1 MRRAGC
7 LVVLVVLV
15 AALAGASPASASHIR
30 YVTFAARYCPTYDAI
45 NANEA
50 RNNIQESLKPLG
62 ADTPYGPNDA
72 MDPVV
77 EERNQPL
84 CRPLEGWK
92 FTLGTGYQS
101 RAVPGPWGNLS
112 KVTGAYADAP
122 PASPNPVTTLAST
135 PLLNPS
141 GANTGATIA
150 GAVTLQLTEDQI
162 TQASK
167 ANNLWVMGGTPTDP
181 VASPADY
188 AFGAL
193 RCGVDNLNG
202 DNVEWVTF
210 PSNSYHVFCFA
221 YYVTPPPPAG
231 TIIIRKRLTTPPGA
245 PDVPPQTFRFTGNLS
260 FTPDPA
266 NPCDAQ
272 KNFFDV
278 RGGDS
283 DDEVVSGQQTFPRAA
298 GSTWTFRETP
308 PSASLGT
315 FAGVQCTSSNS
326 TSTVTPSTTNP
337 REVSVDLGPADVVT
351 CTYTNNVTFSP
362 GLFIRKITTGGLGT
376 FDFATRRGTD
386 GPATVRS
393 VTTTKEGIAASA
405 SAIAVDAGG
414 RYTITESPPK
424 RDDGHWEIDSAACGG
439 QTIADRPVQTTIP
452 QSGTQFCTFT
462 NRFVPTGSIKL
473 RKVTLGATAT
483 AAFVISPEFGTPA
496 TFAQS
501 ATTTKEGVAVLA
513 TGDDTT
519 ELPFGTYSVR
529 EMTPSP
535 GPVPGSWRL
544 AAVICNGTPVATAG
558 GGASVTLTA
567 ERPKID
573 CTVTNE
579 FVPVPE
585 PTPQPPTPQPPIPTP
600 IPLPSAPIDIANV
613 VAAGTL
619 SPLANLVVTKVATP
633 RRVIVGGTVRY
644 RVTVRNRGPATAR
657 AVTVVERQ
665 AYGNRMVALEASQG
679 RCRGTPPRFCVIGT
693 LAPGS
698 SATVSVTVRTRRTG
712 RFRNV
717 VAVNQ
722 STPDPAL
729 GANTAS
735 ATITVVPR
743 PRAHFTG

>member
-1 MRRAGC
+1 MRRAGF
-7 LVVLVVLV
+7 LVVLV

-62 ADTPYGPNDA
+62 ANTPYGPNDA

-77 EERNQPL
+77 EQTHQPL
-84 CRPLEGWK
+84 CKPLAGWK

-112 KVTGAYADAP
+112 KVTGTYPDAP

-135 PLLNPS
+135 DLLNPN
-141 GANTGATIA
+141 GVKTGTID
-150 GAVTLQLTEDQI
+150 GAVTLQLTEDQVN
-162 TQASK
+162 QASK
-167 ANNLWVMGGTPTDP
+167 ANSLWVMGGTPTDP
-181 VASPADY
+181 VATPANY

-210 PSNSYHVFCFA
+210 PSDSIHVFCFA

-231 TIIIRKRLTTPPGA
+231 TIIVRKRLTVPPDA
-245 PDVPPQTFRFTGNLS
+245 PDVPTQTFRFTGNVS

-266 NPCDAQ
+266 NPSDPQ
-272 KNFFDV
+272 KNYFDV
-278 RGGDS
+278 TGGVS
-283 DDEVVSGQQTFPRAA
+283 DADIAAGKATFPRAA
-298 GSTWTFRETP
+298 GSTWTFRERP
-308 PSASLGT
+308 PASSAAT
-315 FAGVQCTSSNS
+315 FTDVQCTSTN
-326 TSTVTPSTTNP
+326 STVTKSDTVPG
-337 REVSVDLGPADVVT
+337 EVSVLLGAGDVVT

-362 GLFIRKITTGGLGT
+362 GLYLRKITTGGVGK
-376 FDFATRRGTD
+376 FSFAAQSGNAEPETRTI
-386 GPATVRS
+386 
-393 VTTTKEGIAASA
+393 TTTKEGIAAA
-405 SAIAVDAGG
+405 AARIPVQAGHT
-414 RYTITESPPK
+414 YTITETPPD
-424 RDDGHWEIDSAACGG
+424 RSDGHWELDSVTCAG
-439 QTIADRPVQTTIP
+439 QPVRRGLSVQTTIP
-452 QSGTQFCTFT
+452 ANGTQFCTFN
-462 NRFVPTGSIKL
+462 NRFAPTGSIIL
-473 RKVTLGATAT
+473 RKATLGATAT
-483 AAFVISPEFGTPA
+483 AAFLISPTFGTPI
-496 TFAQS
+496 TYAQS
-501 ATTTKEGVAVLA
+501 ATTTKEGVPVRA

-519 ELPFGTYSVR
+519 ALPLGTYSIR

-544 AAVICNGTPVATAG
+544 AAAVCNGIPVPTAG
-558 GGASVTLTA
+558 GGALVTLTRD
-567 ERPKID
+567 RPTID

-585 PTPQPPTPQPPIPTP
+585 PAPLPPSPSPPPIPTP
-600 IPLPSAPIDIANV
+600 TPLPTAPIDIANV

-633 RRVIVGGTVRY
+633 RLVIVGSKVRY

-665 AYGNRMVALEASQG
+665 AYGNRSLTLSASQG
-679 RCRGTPPRFCVIGT
+679 HCRGAPPRFCVLGT

-698 SATVSVTVRTRRTG
+698 SATVNVTVRTRRTG

-735 ATITVVPR
+735 ATIVVVRR

>member
-7 LVVLVVLV
+7 LVVFV
-15 AALAGASPASASHIR
+15 AALVGAQPASASHIR
-30 YVTFAARYCPTYDAI
+30 YVTFAARYCPTYAAI

-50 RNNIQESLKPLG
+50 RNNIQESLQPLG
-62 ADTPYGPNDA
+62 ANTPYGPNDA
-72 MDPVV
+72 MDPVI
-77 EERNQPL
+77 EQTNQPL
-84 CRPLEGWK
+84 CRPLAGWK

-112 KVTGAYADAP
+112 KVTGAYPDAP

-135 PLLNPS
+135 DLLSPS
-141 GANTGATIA
+141 GVKTGTIA
-150 GAVTLQLTEDQI
+150 GAVTLQLTEDQV

-181 VASPADY
+181 VATPASY

-210 PSNSYHVFCFA
+210 PSNSIHVFCFA

-231 TIIIRKRLTTPPGA
+231 TIIVRKRLTVPPDA
-245 PDVPPQTFRFTGNLS
+245 PDVPPQTVRFTGNLS
-260 FTPDPA
+260 FTPDPS
-266 NPCDAQ
+266 NPTDPQ

-278 RGGDS
+278 SGGVS
-283 DDEVVSGQQTFPRAA
+283 DAEVVAGQATFPRAA
-298 GSTWTFRETP
+298 GSTWTFREIP
-308 PSASLGT
+308 PASSSST
-315 FAGVQCTSSNS
+315 FSDVQCTSSNS
-326 TSTVTPSTTNP
+326 TVTKSPTNP
-337 REVSVDLGPADVVT
+337 REVAVDLGAGDVVT
-351 CTYTNNVTFSP
+351 CTFTNDVTFTA
-362 GLFIRKITTGGLGT
+362 GLYLRKVTAGGVGA
-376 FDFATRRGTD
+376 FDFAARLGSAEAATRTI
-386 GPATVRS
+386 
-393 VTTTKEGIAASA
+393 TTTKEGIPAAASR
-405 SAIAVDAGG
+405 IPVQAG
-414 RYTITESPPK
+414 RTYTISESPPK
-424 RDDGHWEIDSAACGG
+424 RDDGHWELDSVQCGG
-439 QTIADRPVQTTIP
+439 QAVRDRPVQTTIP
-452 QSGTQFCTFT
+452 SNGTQFCTFT
-462 NRFVPTGSIKL
+462 NRFVPTGSITL
-473 RKVTLGATAT
+473 RKVTLGATAI
-483 AAFVISPEFGTPA
+483 ASFLISPEFGTPA

-501 ATTTKEGVAVLA
+501 ATTTKEAVAVLA

-519 ELPFGTYSVR
+519 ALPLGTYAVR

-544 AAVICNGTPVATAG
+544 AAVVCNGTPVATAG
-558 GGASVTLTA
+558 GGASVTLTTA
-567 ERPKID
+567 RPKID

-579 FVPVPE
+579 FVPLPE
-585 PTPQPPTPQPPIPTP
+585 PAPLPPPPSPPPIPTP
-600 IPLPSAPIDIANV
+600 TPLSTAPTDIADV

-633 RRVIVGGTVRY
+633 RRVIVGSKVRY

-665 AYGNRMVALEASQG
+665 AYGNRRLALEASQG
-679 RCRGTPPRFCVIGT
+679 HCRGTPPRFCVIGT

-698 SATVSVTVRTRRTG
+698 SATVTLTVRTRRTG

-743 PRAHFTG
+743 PRPKFTG

>member
-7 LVVLVVLV
+7 LVVLV
-15 AALAGASPASASHIR
+15 AALAGAQSASASHIR
-30 YVTFAARYCPTYDAI
+30 YVTFAARYCPTYAAI

-50 RNNIQESLKPLG
+50 RNNIQESLQPLG
-62 ADTPYGPNDA
+62 ANTPYGPNDA
-72 MDPVV
+72 MDPVI
-77 EERNQPL
+77 EQTNQPL
-84 CRPLEGWK
+84 CKPLAGWK

-112 KVTGAYADAP
+112 KVTDTYPNAP

-135 PLLNPS
+135 DLLSPN
-141 GANTGATIA
+141 GVKTGTIA
-150 GAVTLQLTEDQI
+150 GAVTLQLTEDQV

-167 ANNLWVMGGTPTDP
+167 ANSLWVMGGTPTDP
-181 VASPADY
+181 VATPADY

-210 PSNSYHVFCFA
+210 PSNSIHVFCFA

-231 TIIIRKRLTTPPGA
+231 TIIVRKRLSTPAGA
-245 PDVPPQTFRFTGNLS
+245 PDVPSQTFRFTGNLS

-266 NPCDAQ
+266 DPTNPQ
-272 KNFFDV
+272 SNYFNIS
-278 RGGDS
+278 GGDS
-283 DDEVVSGQQTFPRAA
+283 EAEVVAGQATFPRAA
-298 GSTWTFRETP
+298 GSTWTVREAPP
-308 PSASLGT
+308 PSSSAT
-315 FAGVQCTSSNS
+315 FDKVECTSSNS
-326 TSTVTPSTTNP
+326 TVTKNPANPS
-337 REVSVDLGPADVVT
+337 EVSIALGAGDVVT
-351 CTYTNNVTFSP
+351 CTYTNQAVFSA
-362 GLFIRKITTGGLGT
+362 GLYLSKITTGGLGT
-376 FDFATRRGTD
+376 FDFTANPDSGTTATRRI
-386 GPATVRS
+386 
-393 VTTTKEGIAASA
+393 TTTKEGIPAAASA
-405 SAIAVDAGG
+405 VTAKAGD
-414 RYTITESPPK
+414 RYTITESPPN
-424 RDDGHWEIDSAACGG
+424 RDDGHWELASATCGG
-439 QTIADRPVQTTIP
+439 QTVSDRPVRTIIP
-452 QSGTQFCTFT
+452 ASGVQFCTFT
-462 NRFVPTGSIKL
+462 NRFVPTGSIII

-483 AAFVISPEFGTPA
+483 TAFVISPTFGTPV
-496 TFAQS
+496 TYAQS
-501 ATTTKEGVAVLA
+501 ATTTKEGVAVRA
-513 TGDDTT
+513 TGDNTT
-519 ELPFGTYSVR
+519 ALPLGTYSIR

-544 AAVICNGTPVATAG
+544 SAAVCNGTPVPAAG
-558 GGASVTLTA
+558 GGALVTLTT
-567 ERPKID
+567 ERPKLD
-573 CTVTNE
+573 CTITNE

-585 PTPQPPTPQPPIPTP
+585 PPPLPPPPSPPPIPTP
-600 IPLPSAPIDIANV
+600 TPLSTAPTDIAGV

-633 RRVIVGGTVRY
+633 RLVIVGSKVRY
-644 RVTVRNRGPATAR
+644 RVTVRNLGPATAR

-665 AYGNRMVALEASQG
+665 AYGNRMLALEASQG

-698 SATVSVTVRTRRTG
+698 SATVTVTVRTRRTG

-743 PRAHFTG
+743 PRPKFTG

>member
-7 LVVLVVLV
+7 LVVLV
-15 AALAGASPASASHIR
+15 AALAGAQPASASHIR
-30 YVTFAARYCPTYDAI
+30 YVTFAARYCPTYAAI

-50 RNNIQESLKPLG
+50 RNNIQESLQPLG

-77 EERNQPL
+77 EQTNQPL
-84 CRPLEGWK
+84 CKPLAGWK

-141 GANTGATIA
+141 GVPTGTIA
-150 GAVTLQLTEDQI
+150 GAVTLQLTEDQV

-181 VASPADY
+181 VATPANY

-210 PSNSYHVFCFA
+210 PSNSIHVFCFA

-231 TIIIRKRLTTPPGA
+231 TIIVRKRLSVPPGG

-266 NPCDAQ
+266 NPGDAQ

-278 RGGDS
+278 KGGDS
-283 DDEVVSGQQTFPRAA
+283 DDEVLAGQQTFPRAA

-308 PSASLGT
+308 PQSSSAT

-337 REVSVDLGPADVVT
+337 REVSVELGPADVVT
-351 CTYTNNVTFSP
+351 CTFTNNVTFSP

-376 FDFATRRGTD
+376 FEFAARRGTD
-386 GPATVRS
+386 GPATTRS
-393 VTTTKEGIAASA
+393 VTTTKEGIAATA
-405 SAIAVDAGG
+405 SPIDVDAGG
-414 RYTITESPPK
+414 KYTITESPPM
-424 RDDGHWEIDSAACGG
+424 RDDGHWEIDSTACGG
-439 QTIADRPVQTTIP
+439 QTIQDRPVQTTIP

-483 AAFVISPEFGTPA
+483 TTFLISPDFGTPA

-501 ATTTKEGVAVLA
+501 ATTTEEGKAVLA
-513 TGDDTT
+513 VGDDSTA
-519 ELPFGTYSVR
+519 LPLGTYAVR

-544 AAVICNGTPVATAG
+544 DAVVCNGTPVATAG
-558 GGASVTLTA
+558 GGASVTLTRD
-567 ERPKID
+567 RPKID
-573 CTVTNE
+573 CTVTNQ
-579 FVPVPE
+579 FVPLPE
-585 PTPQPPTPQPPIPTP
+585 PPPQPPPPSPPPIPTP
-600 IPLPSAPIDIANV
+600 TPLPDPVIV
-613 VAAGTL
+613 VDAATASSGGP
-619 SPLANLVVTKVATP
+619 SPLASLVVTKRATP
-633 RRVIVGGTVRY
+633 TRVILGQRVRY
-644 RVTVRNRGPATAR
+644 LVTVRNRGPAVAR
-657 AVTVVERQ
+657 AVTLVERQ
-665 AYGNRMVALEASQG
+665 TYGNRTLTLSASQG
-679 RCRGTPPRFCVIGT
+679 RCRGAPPRFCAIGS
-693 LAPGS
+693 LAAGQ
-698 SATVSVTVRTRRTG
+698 SATVTVTVRPRKTG

-717 VAVNQ
+717 VATN
-722 STPDPAL
+722 TATPAL
-729 GANTAS
+729 SLRGKTAA
-735 ATITVVPR
+735 ATIVVVPR
-743 PRAHFTG
+743 PRPHFTG

>member
-15 AALAGASPASASHIR
+15 TALAGASPASASHIR
-30 YVTFAARYCPTYDAI
+30 YVTFAARYCPTYAAI

-50 RNNIQESLKPLG
+50 RNNIQESLQPLG

-77 EERNQPL
+77 EEKNQPL
-84 CRPLEGWK
+84 CKPLGGWK

-141 GANTGATIA
+141 GLKTEGTIA
-150 GAVTLQLTEDQI
+150 GAVTLRLTEDQVE
-162 TQASK
+162 QASK

-181 VASPADY
+181 VATPADY

-231 TIIIRKRLTTPPGA
+231 TIIVRKRLTTPAGA
-245 PDVPPQTFRFTGNLS
+245 PDVPSQTFRFTGNLS
-260 FTPDPA
+260 FTPNPADPT
-266 NPCDAQ
+266 NPQ
-272 KNFFDV
+272 SNYFNV
-278 RGGDS
+278 SGGDS
-283 DDEVVSGQQTFPRAA
+283 EAEVVSGQATFPRAA
-298 GSTWTFRETP
+298 GSTWTVRETP
-308 PSASLGT
+308 PPSSSAT
-315 FAGVQCTSSNS
+315 FDKVECTSSNS
-326 TSTVTPSTTNP
+326 TVTKNP
-337 REVSVDLGPADVVT
+337 ANPGEVSIALGAGDVVT
-351 CTYTNNVTFSP
+351 CTYTNNVVFAA
-362 GLFIRKITTGGLGT
+362 GLYLSKITTGGVGT
-376 FDFATRRGTD
+376 FDFTANPDTGSTATRTI
-386 GPATVRS
+386 
-393 VTTTKEGIAASA
+393 TTTKEGIPAAASA
-405 SAIAVDAGG
+405 ITARAGD

-424 RDDGHWEIDSAACGG
+424 RDDGHWELASATCGG
-439 QTIADRPVQTTIP
+439 QTVSDRPVRTTIP
-452 QSGTQFCTFT
+452 ASGIQFCTFT
-462 NRFVPTGSIKL
+462 NRFVPTGSIII
-473 RKVTLGATAT
+473 RKVTVGATAT
-483 AAFVISPEFGTPA
+483 AAFVISPDFGTPA
-496 TFAQS
+496 TYAQS
-501 ATTTKEGVAVLA
+501 ATTTHEGTPATLA
-513 TGDDTT
+513 AGDDTT
-519 ELPFGTYSVR
+519 ALPLGTYLIR

-544 AAVICNGTPVATAG
+544 AAAICNGTPVATAG
-558 GGASVTLTA
+558 GGASVTLTRD
-567 ERPKID
+567 RPKID

-585 PTPQPPTPQPPIPTP
+585 PAPQPPTPQPPIPTP
-600 IPLPSAPIDIANV
+600 TPLPTAPIDFGNV

-633 RRVIVGGTVRY
+633 RRVIVGGKVRY

-665 AYGNRMVALEASQG
+665 AYGNRSLTLSASQG
-679 RCRGTPPRFCVIGT
+679 HCRGTPPRFCVIGT

-698 SATVSVTVRTRRTG
+698 SATVTVTVRTRRTG

-717 VAVNQ
+717 VAANQ

-735 ATITVVPR
+735 ATITVVRRPR
-743 PRAHFTG
+743 PHFTG

>member
-1 MRRAGC
+1 MRRASC
-7 LVVLVVLV
+7 LVVVL
-15 AALAGASPASASHIR
+15 AAVLTGAQPASASHIR
-30 YVTFAARYCPTYDAI
+30 YVTFAARDCPTYAAI

-77 EERNQPL
+77 EEKNQPL
-84 CRPLEGWK
+84 CKPLAGWR

-141 GANTGATIA
+141 GLNTGATIA
-150 GAVTLQLTEDQI
+150 GAVTLQLTEDQV

-181 VASPADY
+181 VATPANY

-221 YYVTPPPPAG
+221 YYVTTPPAAG
-231 TIIIRKRLTTPPGA
+231 TIVVRKRIAVPPDA
-245 PDVPPQTFRFTGNLS
+245 PNVPPQAFRFTGNVS
-260 FTPDPA
+260 FTPDPSSP
-266 NPCDAQ
+266 NDPQ

-278 RGGDS
+278 
-283 DDEVVSGQQTFPRAA
+283 SGAVADADVDAGQATFSRAA

-308 PSASLGT
+308 PASSSAT
-315 FAGVQCTSSNS
+315 FSDVQCTSSNS
-326 TSTVTPSTTNP
+326 TVTKSSTNP
-337 REVSVDLGPADVVT
+337 REVSVDLGAGDVVT
-351 CTYTNNVTFSP
+351 CTYTNDVVFSA
-362 GLFIRKITTGGLGT
+362 GLYLRKVTTGGLGT
-376 FDFATRRGTD
+376 FDLTANPDTGTTATRTI
-386 GPATVRS
+386 
-393 VTTTKEGIAASA
+393 TTTKEGIPAAASA
-405 SAIAVDAGG
+405 ITAEAGD

-424 RDDGHWEIDSAACGG
+424 RDDGHWELASATCGG
-439 QTIADRPVQTTIP
+439 HTVGDRPVHTTIP
-452 QSGTQFCTFT
+452 ASGVQFCTFT
-462 NRFVPTGSIKL
+462 NRFVPTGSITL
-473 RKVTLGATAT
+473 HKVTLGATAT
-483 AAFVISPEFGTPA
+483 AAFLISPEFGTPA

-501 ATTTKEGVAVLA
+501 ATTTKEGVAVPA

-519 ELPFGTYSVR
+519 ALPLGTYSVR

-535 GPVPGSWRL
+535 GPVPGSWRMS
-544 AAVICNGTPVATAG
+544 AVVCNGTPVAAAW
-558 GGASVTLTA
+558 GGASVTLTT
-567 ERPKID
+567 ERPKLD
-573 CTVTNE
+573 CTITNE

-585 PTPQPPTPQPPIPTP
+585 PPPLPPPPSPPPIPTP
-600 IPLPSAPIDIANV
+600 TPLPTAPIDIANV

-633 RRVIVGGTVRY
+633 RRVTVGSKVRY

-665 AYGNRMVALEASQG
+665 TYGNRMLALEASQG
-679 RCRGTPPRFCVIGT
+679 RCRGTPPRFCVIGV

-698 SATVSVTVRTRRTG
+698 SATVTVTVRTRRTG

-717 VAVNQ
+717 VAANE

-735 ATITVVPR
+735 ATITVVARPR
-743 PRAHFTG
+743 PHFTG